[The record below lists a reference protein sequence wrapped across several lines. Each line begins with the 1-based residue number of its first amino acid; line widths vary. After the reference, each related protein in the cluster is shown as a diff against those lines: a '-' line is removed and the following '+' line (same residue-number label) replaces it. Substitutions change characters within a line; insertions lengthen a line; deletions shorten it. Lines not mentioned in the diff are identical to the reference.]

1 MSNELLT
8 ELKNQMRTFFNSS
21 SELKESVRRKPNNSR
36 GYANDELT
44 KQLVDAKEVFDAGR
58 SELYLNLSDKAHE
71 NQLLDGQNYWPDAQ
85 QLPLFRSTVEDYF
98 SACERLAMAIFHGM
112 LSTLECGSADLVTQS
127 LVQHT
132 SFVRLNYYPVV
143 TSATACSNYNK
154 SSGGD
159 SGGSSTCSG
168 GDSGDGNSFG
178 VSRHTDSGV
187 LTVLLQ
193 DEQSALEVHT
203 YLYTCMQKPFIHA
216 YINTYIHIYICIQ
229 VYSGSKQDRGDG
241 EWLPVVPLEGALTVN
256 TGDMLQVT
264 FIQK

>member
-1 MSNELLT
+1 
-8 ELKNQMRTFFNSS
+8 MRTFFNSS

-44 KQLVDAKEVFDAGR
+44 KQLIDAKEVFDAGR
-58 SELYLNLSDKAHE
+58 SELYSNLSDKAHE

-85 QLPLFRSTVEDYF
+85 QLPLFRNTVEDYF

-127 LVQHT
+127 LLQHT

-143 TSATACSNYNK
+143 TAATACSNYNK

-168 GDSGDGNSFG
+168 GDSGMHNSFG

-203 YLYTCMQKPFIHA
+203 YLNTHTRYHTCMHKPFIQCIHK
-216 YINTYIHIYICIQ
+216 YLHTYIYICIQ